1 MTWKIA
7 KKDERYAVLD
17 NDELNILVPSI
28 TVLQPGKETNGHTHS
43 DPQQEEVYV
52 FTKGTGLMQIEDET
66 FAVKPGDT
74 IPVPAN
80 KFHKVYNTDIQPL
93 IFSAIFNGARYE

>member
-52 FTKGTGLMQIEDET
+52 FT
-66 FAVKPGDT
+66 
-74 IPVPAN
+74 
-80 KFHKVYNTDIQPL
+80 
-93 IFSAIFNGARYE
+93 

>member
-1 MTWKIA
+1 MVVFGTRPEAIKMAPVIKA
-7 KKDERYAVLD
+7 LEKDKRFKYQICVTGQHREMLHQVL
-17 NDELNILVPSI
+17 
-28 TVLQPGKETNGHTHS
+28 
-43 DPQQEEVYV
+43 
-52 FTKGTGLMQIEDET
+52 ET

-80 KFHKVYNTDIQPL
+80 KFHKVYNTDIEPL

>member
-7 KKDERYAVLD
+7 KKDERYYVLD
-17 NDELNILVPSI
+17 NDELNVLVPSI
-28 TVLQPGKETNGHTHS
+28 TCLQPGKETNGHTHS
-43 DPQQEEVYV
+43 DIQQEEVYV